1 MTGCRAEAARQ
12 GRIAA
17 LALALAAGAAAPAF
31 AQTLPPGPP
40 ETRDPPSAPVRLTP
54 PSRLPPPDPPPALPG
69 APAGPA
75 ARPGAPPV
83 PEAAVDTVVLTPPDP
98 DSVGLI
104 GEAEGGFAV
113 SMWRG
118 SRRALLESLLPRL
131 PARLA
136 SPIARGL
143 AVRLLTTRAIAPAG
157 SSDGRGLLAL
167 RVERL
172 VALGEAALAGR
183 LAALAPAA
191 AADEALAKTAAEA
204 SFLEDDYAGA
214 CQRIERG
221 ARGFEDDYWQRA
233 RAFCLLL
240 SGDRD
245 RAEILVDV
253 LRERGGASGIFF
265 ALMESL
271 ASGAPAGVD
280 SLPDPSGLD
289 LAMMRAAKAPL
300 PADVLSSDRPSVLL
314 AVIGNPNA
322 GLDLRLV
329 AAERAL
335 AYGAIDARRLSEIHD
350 AVPDEDAPDGAAPAA
365 SGPTDWGPRR
375 RALLLREARDAPDG
389 RAKAAALRR
398 VLKVAGERGGRTLV
412 LAASLPVVEAIEPE
426 PDLLWFAGDAAAVL
440 GASGKP
446 ERAGAWLALAAG
458 GGGAARETAARLW
471 AAARLAAPQDGP
483 APADPD
489 AYGGWLRSVGAEG
502 APEGREKA
510 ILLAALLDA
519 LGRPLAP
526 ARWAELLA
534 AGRSVRRPRGADI
547 AWTRALDEAARAGRA
562 GETVLIALL
571 GLGDARGG
579 LADAAAVAPAV
590 AALRRIGLEREAR
603 GLALEA
609 AVRGGL

>member
-12 GRIAA
+12 GWTAA
-17 LALALAAGAAAPAF
+17 LALALAAAPAA
-31 AQTLPPGPP
+31 AQTLPSEPP
-40 ETRDPPSAPVRLTP
+40 EARDPPSAPVRLTP
-54 PSRLPPPDPPPALPG
+54 PTRLPPPPDPPPAAPE
-69 APAGPA
+69 APA
-75 ARPGAPPV
+75 V
-83 PEAAVDTVVLTPPDP
+83 PDAAVDTVVLTPPDP

-118 SRRALLESLLPRL
+118 SRRALLEALLPRL

-136 SPIARGL
+136 SPTARAL

-157 SSDGRGLLAL
+157 SADGPGLLAL

-172 VALGEAALAGR
+172 VALGEAGLAGR

-191 AADEALAKTAAEA
+191 ASDAALARAASEA
-204 SFLEDDYAGA
+204 SFLQDDYAGA
-214 CQRIERG
+214 CRHVERR
-221 ARGFEDDYWQRA
+221 ARGSGDDYQQRA

-245 RAEILVDV
+245 RAELLVDV
-253 LRERGGASGIFF
+253 LRERGGAPAIFF

-271 ASGAPAGVD
+271 AGGAPAGVD

-335 AYGAIDARRLSEIHD
+335 AYGAIDAARLSEIHD
-350 AVPDEDAPDGAAPAA
+350 AVPDEGAAPAD
-365 SGPTDWGPRR
+365 SGPADWGPRR
-375 RALLLREARDAPDG
+375 RALLLRAAREAPDG
-389 RAKAAALRR
+389 EAKAAALRR
-398 VLKVAGERGGRTLV
+398 VLDLAGARGGRELV
-412 LAASLPVVEAIEPE
+412 LAAGLPVVEAIDPG
-426 PDLLWFAGDAAAVL
+426 PGLLRFAPDAAAVL

-458 GGGAARETAARLW
+458 AGGGGEARGTAARLW
-471 AAARLAAPQDGP
+471 AASRLAARQDGP

-489 AYGGWLRSVGAEG
+489 AYGGWLRAVDGDGADG
-502 APEGREKA
+502 AAEGREKA
-510 ILLAALLDA
+510 ILLGALLEA

-526 ARWAELLA
+526 PRWAELLA
-534 AGRSVRRPRGADI
+534 AGRSVRRAAGADV
-547 AWTRALDEAARAGRA
+547 AWTRALDEAARAGRV

-571 GLGDARGG
+571 GLGHAGGG
-579 LADAAAVAPAV
+579 LADADAAPPAV
-590 AALRRIGLEREAR
+590 AALRRVGLEREAR
-603 GLALEA
+603 ALALEA